1 MISIVKRLAFAIA
14 TCFLLTGCSVD
25 PLQTD
30 VTPPV
35 GSASGARALSPLPP
49 DRFEGE
55 PTRIGFEP
63 IALQG
68 GDFLQLM
75 DFVFLPHTTDFL
87 AVNRFGKVGYFR
99 MESDVATMV
108 DFFQIPAVH
117 TEGDCGARSIALDP
131 DFDANSIFYVAYCI
145 DDQYDVVKRF
155 EMSASDFSETVY
167 SASNVAAVGDQKTDV
182 SENAVGAMSFA
193 KDGAMFVS
201 VGDRH
206 RGKYAQD
213 FVNESGKI
221 MRVVPLKQRR
231 TSGFS
236 VPAGNMPDTGPNGS
250 KLLYA
255 FGFSNPWRGSFDR
268 LGRYWVADR
277 GGASQ
282 EINVVTRVGEN
293 FGWPLADGRS
303 CFALACSQ
311 TVQPIVSWDDS
322 GDHRFILDDP
332 WYAFPKRTGRHG
344 WERSTFPIHMIDM
357 RGSSITKWFTETFTS
372 DSSGG
377 SLSMCLGISRA
388 MCISDTSRSSSLG
401 AKRRMGTCMREPCL
415 TFSPTLTSRANYGG
429 LCRCRDRDA
438 V

>member
-332 WYAFPKRTGRHG
+332 LVRLPQEDRASWVGAEYVPDSYDRYARLLDNKMVYGDFYVG
-344 WERSTFPIHMIDM
+344 FV
-357 RGSSITKWFTETFTS
+357 RGVALDVPGNIAS
-372 DSSGG
+372 DVH
-377 SLSMCLGISRA
+377 LGHLPLVVAWRQATDGYVYAGTMFDIQ
-388 MCISDTSRSSSLG
+388 SDVDEQGKLWRVVPL
-401 AKRRMGTCMREPCL
+401 P
-415 TFSPTLTSRANYGG
+415 
-429 LCRCRDRDA
+429 
-438 V
+438 